1 MTGEAAPITP
11 NPENWNDE
19 LAEALKGM
27 EIINSCDV
35 SEELEKLNEHTLN
48 FFRGFW

>member
-35 SEELEKLNEHTLN
+35 SEEIEKLDEHTRH
-48 FFRGFW
+48 FFHDF